1 MKETRVETVEKKWMS
16 NSEAQAYLGVSAGFL
31 QNQRSTGRLRHYKV
45 GSVIFY
51 RVKDLDGLIERNRII

>member
-1 MKETRVETVEKKWMS
+1 MKETKVEPVEKKWMS

-31 QNQRSTGRLRHYKV
+31 QNQRQAGRLRHYKV

-51 RVKDLDGLIERNRII
+51 RVKDLDSLIERNRII